1 MINSSTNFKELNRT
15 RVKLKMTDLIN
26 QVKPTTKETL
36 LQSTI
41 YKDGHKVTIK
51 DIDFSK
57 PFVIISQFDVLGLI
71 GVLGLQ
77 RLNKVSIKDTTSNGS
92 KSTINTDYMIVDSQE
107 ARYAR
112 APLEYSY
119 IADTEQ
125 YQSISYMTKDLI
137 LWRLVSDS
145 GAGDNNVMYRIVT
158 SLIEERIMLNKLNW
172 IFYIG
177 TLESFNK
184 QYGIQGVPI
193 YIIEKPSNSR
203 RSDIFW

>member
-1 MINSSTNFKELNRT
+1 MINNSINFKELNRT
-15 RVKLKMTDLIN
+15 RVKLKMTDLVN
-26 QVKPTTKETL
+26 QVKPTSKELL

-51 DIDFSK
+51 DVDFSK
-57 PFVIISQFDVLGLI
+57 PLVIISQFDVLGLI
-71 GVLGLQ
+71 GILGLQ
-77 RLNKVSIKDTTSNGS
+77 KLNKVSIKDTTSNGN
-92 KSTINTDYMIVDSQE
+92 KSTITTDYMIVDSQE
-107 ARYAR
+107 ARYSR

-125 YQSISYMTKDLI
+125 YQSISYINKDLI

-203 RSDIFW
+203 RSDIF

>member
-1 MINSSTNFKELNRT
+1 MINSSTNFIELNRT

>member
-203 RSDIFW
+203 RSDIF

>member
-1 MINSSTNFKELNRT
+1 MIHSSTNFKELNRT

-203 RSDIFW
+203 RSDIF